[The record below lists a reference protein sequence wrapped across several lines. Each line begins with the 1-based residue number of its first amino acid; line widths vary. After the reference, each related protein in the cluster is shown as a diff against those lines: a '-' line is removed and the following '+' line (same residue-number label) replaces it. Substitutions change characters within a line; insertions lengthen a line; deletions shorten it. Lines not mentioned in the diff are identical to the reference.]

1 MGDTYQRQLEQP
13 QWQRQPQRRRWQHLQ
28 QRQLASRSWTSCSWG
43 SSWPLPS
50 RGRACLVLEERDV
63 SDDAHRRSFV
73 DLVDVKVIRRQ
84 SYTLSTESISEFDLR
99 FENLELSV
107 ELGCRAKRRDLRIPG
122 MMKFL
127 YFWIRN
133 IKKMEGVLK
142 LERWRFLKFEMLI
155 WLLLMRL
162 GKERWRCAR
171 YPHVD

>member
-1 MGDTYQRQLEQP
+1 M
-13 QWQRQPQRRRWQHLQ
+13 
-28 QRQLASRSWTSCSWG
+28 
-43 SSWPLPS
+43 
-50 RGRACLVLEERDV
+50 LEERDV

-127 YFWIRN
+127 YF
-133 IKKMEGVLK
+133 
-142 LERWRFLKFEMLI
+142 
-155 WLLLMRL
+155 
-162 GKERWRCAR
+162 
-171 YPHVD
+171 